1 MSKIFTKKNIEN
13 FILSETKGYYVINK
27 KDMTL
32 KEDIKGDAYV
42 TPSTTGTSSSIA
54 KDINTTRTENPN
66 ASTYVVNPTDYNS
79 STVYDVPY
87 LNIDAANTMDSEKQ
101 IRSFTTNPRLNS
113 IINKGDANVK
123 VHLRN
128 GVDREY
134 LNKLREGSVQ
144 FTKKEINEMFKK

>member
-1 MSKIFTKKNIEN
+1 M
-13 FILSETKGYYVINK
+13 
-27 KDMTL
+27 
-32 KEDIKGDAYV
+32 DA
-42 TPSTTGTSSSIA
+42 
-54 KDINTTRTENPN
+54 
-66 ASTYVVNPTDYNS
+66 
-79 STVYDVPY
+79 
-87 LNIDAANTMDSEKQ
+87 EKQ